1 MSLAFTL
8 LLVIF
13 VVGFLIR
20 MPIGYAMLAGGAAY
34 FLVSGEGLRN
44 ASALITNGYY
54 SKFILIAVPMFIF
67 GAQIMNDSTVTNR
80 IFHFAHAVVGRM
92 HGGLAQVNVVNS
104 VIFSGMSGSAIADA
118 SGTGTMEIKA
128 MTDAGYPRGFACATT
143 AASATIGPIIP
154 PSIPMVIFA
163 YLSGTSIGML
173 FAGGIIPGL
182 FLSAML
188 MVFIRI
194 IAKRRSFERQQ
205 WQGMGH
211 LLGAFLR
218 ALPAVLTP
226 AILLGGIYTG
236 VFTPTEAAGVAAL
249 YAIGLAML
257 AYRTMGPRKL
267 WEVVGSAT
275 SQSAKVALLIGGAFL
290 LNYAIAVEG
299 IPRDAADLLL
309 SITSS
314 SIGLLV
320 IVNVLFLIMGMF
332 LDTTVMLLVM
342 IPIILPTLI
351 SSGIDPVHFG
361 VTITLNMMI
370 GLSTPPFGV
379 LLFIVSSVSRTPL
392 REVIR
397 EIWPF
402 LAVMLVTLW
411 VLVFVP
417 EIVLFIPELLGYVP
431 RVS

>member
-1 MSLAFTL
+1 MSSAFGL
-8 LLVIF
+8 MLLVF
-13 VVGFLIR
+13 LVGFLIR
-20 MPIGYAMLAGGAAY
+20 MPVGYSMLSSGVVY
-34 FLVSGEGLRN
+34 FLASGEGLRN
-44 ASALITNGYY
+44 ASALISNGYY

-67 GAQIMNDSTVTNR
+67 GAQVMNDSTVTTR
-80 IFHFAHAVVGRM
+80 IFEFAHAVVGRM

-128 MTDAGYPRGFACATT
+128 MRDAGYPRGFACATT

-163 YLSGTSIGML
+163 YLSGTSVGML
-173 FAGGIIPGL
+173 FAGGIVPGL

-194 IAKRRSFERQQ
+194 IAKRRRFERQQ
-205 WQGMGH
+205 WLGMAH
-211 LLGAFLR
+211 LMATFLR

-226 AILLGGIYTG
+226 VILLGGIYSG
-236 VFTPTEAAGVAAL
+236 AFTPTEAAGVAAL
-249 YAIGLAML
+249 YAIALAAL
-257 AYRTMGPRKL
+257 VYRSLGPRQL

-275 SQSAKVALLIGGAFL
+275 SQSAKVGLLIGGAFL

-299 IPRDAADLLL
+299 IPRAAADLLL
-309 SITSS
+309 SFTIG
-314 SIGLLV
+314 SIGLLI
-320 IVNVLFLIMGMF
+320 IVNVVFLLMGMF

-342 IPIILPTLI
+342 IPIILPTLLQA
-351 SSGIDPVHFG
+351 GVDPVHFG

-379 LLFIVSSVSRTPL
+379 LLFIVGAGSRTPL

-402 LAVMLVTLW
+402 LAIMFVTLW

-417 EIVLFIPELLGYVP
+417 EIVLFVPELLGYVP
-431 RVS
+431 VGG